1 MGQRCVSW
9 TISRQGRTAARR
21 NLGHRPVIPPL
32 EGRERLLTV
41 VSIELHWISPGHL
54 EGFPG
59 GLKVDPLNDGIGR
72 LSEVLRSLWH
82 AGPFVE
88 LGLPAI
94 GMSIAREIGKTE
106 SVKVNVVF
114 GRLSSRNE
122 HYRFLE
128 LSFVAFG
135 RHAPQNLAPY
145 LHSVW
150 INGPVLVRPIT
161 PCRRRGRICNSV
173 TLYLGYRISPVN
185 NRPAGRPPKN

>member
-21 NLGHRPVIPPL
+21 NLGHRAVITPL

-114 GRLSSRNE
+114 GRLIPIAGNPSSTKGPACQRD
-122 HYRFLE
+122 RSTS
-128 LSFVAFG
+128 LS
-135 RHAPQNLAPY
+135 
-145 LHSVW
+145 
-150 INGPVLVRPIT
+150 RPM
-161 PCRRRGRICNSV
+161 PSFSGS
-173 TLYLGYRISPVN
+173 TLSPPGN
-185 NRPAGRPPKN
+185 PSKWPGEIQ